1 MTPTPHKLDLTQ
13 FTVDSFATVDPGPS
27 FLLTAQQQTV
37 GDPLT
42 DCYST
47 CGFAYTYV
55 DCCAAPPRRP
65 TRRGPSATR
74 SGPEPA
80 RWTDAP
86 PHRPAGGAGRCR
98 VVSQTSLR
106 FTTDV

>member
-55 DCCAAPPRRP
+55 DC
-65 TRRGPSATR
+65 
-74 SGPEPA
+74 
-80 RWTDAP
+80 
-86 PHRPAGGAGRCR
+86 
-98 VVSQTSLR
+98 
-106 FTTDV
+106 